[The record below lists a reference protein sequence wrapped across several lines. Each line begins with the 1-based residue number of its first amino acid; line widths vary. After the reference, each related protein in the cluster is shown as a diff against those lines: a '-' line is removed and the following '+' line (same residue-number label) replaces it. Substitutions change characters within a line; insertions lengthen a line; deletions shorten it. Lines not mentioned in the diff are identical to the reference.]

1 MIERKEGDVG
11 KRTEDDGKME
21 KRRLE
26 VGKLVEGRVG
36 KKTAKNKIYTSPAC
50 SVKNGKLFMLPQK
63 KSHHV

>member
-26 VGKLVEGRVG
+26 VGKLVKGRVG

-50 SVKNGKLFMLPQK
+50 SV
-63 KSHHV
+63 